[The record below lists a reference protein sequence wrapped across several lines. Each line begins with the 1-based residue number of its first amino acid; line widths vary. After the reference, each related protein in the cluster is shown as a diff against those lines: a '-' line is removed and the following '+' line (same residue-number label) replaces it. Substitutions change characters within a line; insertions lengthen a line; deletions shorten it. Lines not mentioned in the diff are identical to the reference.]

1 MKRAF
6 VFIIKFMPIIQLVGI
21 FIVNIIYYFRLNK
34 ILVHINNYL
43 FGNSI
48 IVIIF
53 LYIASKLFGFCKW
66 HRIILLGNF
75 INISINAYDKI
86 FHIPISNLELLVIY
100 SSISILF
107 LFIALYYKF
116 KCKNH
121 ETSIETV
128 SERIAQCCR

>member
-21 FIVNIIYYFRLNK
+21 FILNIVYYINKCDFIYHLF
-34 ILVHINNYL
+34 NYL
-43 FGNSI
+43 LGNSI
-48 IVIIF
+48 LTITF
-53 LYIASKLFGFCKW
+53 LFIASKIFGLCKW
-66 HRIILLGNF
+66 HRICIYGNV
-75 INISINAYDKI
+75 INITISAYDKI
-86 FHIPISNLELLVIY
+86 FHIPVSNLEMLVIY
-100 SSISILF
+100 STISILF

-121 ETSIETV
+121 ETSIETI